1 MEGANI
7 VKLHRFSGKVSY
19 LFYPDFDTAAHP
31 VLLRSLKVSLR
42 ALQLDCYDYATA
54 SNPPILHRKEAFL
67 PEDYPQYQTFAV
79 LTQQEE
85 EMRPSG
91 RHLDDRNAGWLAVTA
106 PRGGNGSRG
115 ASAGPRGMKR
125 RHAVLRDHV
134 RS

>member
-19 LFYPDFDTAAHP
+19 LFYPEFDTVAHP

-67 PEDYPQYQTFAV
+67 PEDYPQYQTFAA
-79 LTQQEE
+79 LTRQEE
-85 EMRPSG
+85 ECGLLADTATIGTRDGWQS
-91 RHLDDRNAGWLAVTA
+91 RLHEAGMEV
-106 PRGGNGSRG
+106 RGHN
-115 ASAGPRGMKR
+115 
-125 RHAVLRDHV
+125 LV
-134 RS
+134 RLEGQ